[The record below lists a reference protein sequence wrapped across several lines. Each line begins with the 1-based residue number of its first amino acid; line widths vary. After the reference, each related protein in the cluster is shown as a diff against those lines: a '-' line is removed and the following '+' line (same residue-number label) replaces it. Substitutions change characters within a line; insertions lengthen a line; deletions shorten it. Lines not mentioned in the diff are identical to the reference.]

1 MPIGPNGERRPQSDT
16 AWTTRCLWISFL
28 VCGAS
33 FLFPPALLITAP
45 IFAVATVVWV
55 IAAIAG
61 AVRGPAPS
69 PELPADQSAEV
80 DPSRIRFD
88 VDKDGLLV
96 TRVDGDGQ

>member
-1 MPIGPNGERRPQSDT
+1 MP
-16 AWTTRCLWISFL
+16 WHTRFLWISFL
-28 VCGAS
+28 LVRRVIPLPA
-33 FLFPPALLITAP
+33 ALLITAP
-45 IFAVATVVWV
+45 IFAVAIVVWA

-61 AVRGPAPS
+61 AVRGPAPA